1 MTLERNGGI
10 KMAYGDK
17 NNQAELPHS
26 VILEGRERLSLS
38 GVTDV
43 SGFDEEAI
51 YTETCKGRLSIHGSG
66 LHIEKLSLDTG
77 EMVIEGLID
86 RLEYETEVRSGGFFS
101 RIFG

>member
-1 MTLERNGGI
+1 
-10 KMAYGDK
+10 MAYGDK
-17 NNQAELPHS
+17 NSPMELPHS

-51 YTETCKGRLSIHGSG
+51 YTETTRGRLSIHGSG
-66 LHIEKLSLDTG
+66 LHIEKLSLDSG
-77 EMVIEGLID
+77 EMVIEGVID
-86 RLEYETEVRSGGFFS
+86 RLEYEAEVRSGGGFFS